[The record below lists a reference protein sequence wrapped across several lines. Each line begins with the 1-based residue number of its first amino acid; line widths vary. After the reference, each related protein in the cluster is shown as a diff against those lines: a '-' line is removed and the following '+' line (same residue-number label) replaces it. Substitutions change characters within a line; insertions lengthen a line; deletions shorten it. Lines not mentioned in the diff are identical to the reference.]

1 MDTDGVIQLLS
12 LVFLLFLSAF
22 FSSAETALTTVNK
35 LRIRTLTEE
44 GNKRAVTVT
53 YLLEHRSKML
63 SAILIANNVVNISAS
78 ALATSLA
85 IRLWGNSA
93 VGIMTGVLT
102 LLILVFGEIT
112 PKNLATLY
120 SEKISLSYASI
131 IRFLMRILTP
141 VIFIIDHLSNG
152 ILFLLRIDVDSIDTA
167 MTENELRTIVDVSH
181 EDGVIEKEER
191 QMIYNVFDFGDS
203 LAKDIMIPRVDMSC
217 VNVEASWEEIKAV
230 FMEEKYTRLPVFEE
244 STDNIIGLVNVKDI
258 LFFDDWEHFNIRNVM
273 REANFT
279 FEYKKTSELMIEMRE
294 NSINMVMVLDEYGA
308 TVGLITLEDLLE
320 EIVGE
325 IRDEFDEDE
334 RDLIQKLNE
343 REYLIE
349 GSMKLDDIN
358 DALELTN
365 ELLLESEDY
374 DSIGGIIIEQLDRLP
389 EENETVELP
398 NGIVLRVAEMDKTH
412 IDKVHMTLPAIES
425 TEEETPEDSDVTT
438 SEE

>member
-1 MDTDGVIQLLS
+1 MDTDGVMQLFF
-12 LVFLLFLSAF
+12 LVVLLLLSAF

-35 LRIRTLTEE
+35 LRIRTLFEE

-63 SAILIANNVVNISAS
+63 SAILVANNVVNISAS
-78 ALATSLA
+78 SIATSLA
-85 IRLWGNSA
+85 IRLWGNTY
-93 VGIMTGVLT
+93 VGIVTGVLT

-120 SEKISLSYASI
+120 SEKISLTYAPV
-131 IRFLMRILTP
+131 IRFIMRILTP
-141 VIFIIDHLSNG
+141 VIFIVDKLSNG
-152 ILFLLRIDVDSIDTA
+152 ILFLLRIDINSIDNS
-167 MTENELRTIVDVSH
+167 MTETELRTIVDVSH

-203 LAKDIMIPRVDMSC
+203 LAKDIMIPRVDMSS
-217 VNVEASWEEIKAV
+217 VSVEATWEELKEV
-230 FMEEKYTRLPVFEE
+230 FMEEKYTRLPVYEE

-258 LFFDDWEHFNIRNVM
+258 LFYEDTDHFNVRNVM

-294 NSINMVMVLDEYGA
+294 SSINMIMVLDEYGA

-334 RDLIQKLNE
+334 RDLIQE
-343 REYLIE
+343 IGDREYLIE

-358 DALELTN
+358 DALELTDD
-365 ELLLESEDY
+365 LLLESEDY

-389 EENETVELP
+389 EENEAVDLD
-398 NGIVLRVAEMDKTH
+398 NGIHLKVAEMDKTR
-412 IDKVHMTLPAIES
+412 IDKVYMTLPPVENAES
-425 TEEETPEDSDVTT
+425 TAPDTDASETDA
-438 SEE
+438 